1 MTVAGLT
8 RALITRHAV
17 GRADAYDA
25 ALLDVA
31 QDHLLFLLA
40 SARLFDHGT
49 LVLKGGTSLRKC
61 RLGNDGR
68 FSTDLDFA
76 APNDDTVLEV
86 CGVIDGARV
95 GGFEFHLQPDRGD
108 GRHWNLRVAHAELGT
123 PNVAASV
130 EFARRPLALL
140 PEERGFVAL
149 PIHRYYGFELPK
161 LPVVAE
167 AEACAEKL
175 ARYRRVSLGRDLY
188 DLNHFAGRSIDET
201 LIRRLWVLKV
211 WGDVVDDGRGVR
223 PLDPANLL
231 RPRRERDFAP
241 DSIGVLI
248 RPLEL
253 ARWEE
258 RVRTR
263 FQFLANLDD
272 DERRWSTCDERLR
285 REVEAALAD
294 LSQGSSP
301 DQPR

>member
-1 MTVAGLT
+1 
-8 RALITRHAV
+8 
-17 GRADAYDA
+17 
-25 ALLDVA
+25 
-31 QDHLLFLLA
+31 
-40 SARLFDHGT
+40 
-49 LVLKGGTSLRKC
+49 
-61 RLGNDGR
+61 
-68 FSTDLDFA
+68 
-76 APNDDTVLEV
+76 
-86 CGVIDGARV
+86 
-95 GGFEFHLQPDRGD
+95 
-108 GRHWNLRVAHAELGT
+108 
-123 PNVAASV
+123 V
-130 EFARRPLALL
+130 EFARRPLALR

-149 PIHRYYGFELPK
+149 PIHRYYGFELPR

-188 DLNHFAGRSIDET
+188 DLNHFAGRSIDEA

-211 WGDVVDDGRGVR
+211 WVDVVDDGRGVR

-263 FQFLANLDD
+263 FQFLADLDD

-301 DQPR
+301 DKPR